1 MSEESQFLQQMSGS
15 SAANL
20 IFVIAFAV
28 YRIFSTKCKHSKCK
42 SRTKLCECET
52 QEDSIST
59 DKEHDEI
66 VQVRREFEEKMQN
79 VFSSLNRRL
88 YTSRKTLMEAR
99 REYGLETTPR
109 KHILAEKQDAEGQV
123 WKTSF

>member
-52 QEDSIST
+52 QEDSVSN

-99 REYGLETTPR
+99 KQYGIETPPR
-109 KHILAEKQDAEGQV
+109 KHIVAEKQELEEQV
-123 WKTSF
+123 WKASF